1 MGKIL
6 GYVALASI
14 VYLTYK
20 QIKRS
25 KGEKTPTVK
34 K

>member
-20 QIKRS
+20 QIKKS
-25 KGEKTPTVK
+25 NELKPPKVK